1 MQSRIW
7 GAVIFMLFLAA
18 LIPGAHAFLYST
30 TTGKLVYE
38 DTALTDPYSP
48 KIACNPEATKC
59 IMLVYDD
66 NSLATKGV
74 KVIYSTDD
82 FTDCS
87 AFSSTCRTLT
97 TIVDDYTN
105 ETLTATSYNYGYG
118 VVYNETLNKW
128 FIFSKNKIYQV
139 SSGLSFST
147 NRTITCGVIG
157 SGCTTNYRQCENVR
171 VLDFIG
177 PANVLVA
184 YADQYYSGSGF
195 INKVYIHVVSY
206 NFFTATTTDVGCSAT
221 IGNTYQNIA
230 TNPGYA
236 YGFVENVTAQKSEII
251 MGIYNNTGSLLA
263 GSYDTIAYTGD
274 YIGLHHY
281 TPDYLFYPRAEN
293 ITANISAGIWVTDT
307 TDFVAFGSPALYYA
321 LDGSIAE
328 EVNHSATFYNGE
340 KKYLVWDRYSNST
353 GNGIYMEIET
363 NKPITIESTYSMT
376 ATLSTGTYTTEGTG
390 TIFVL
395 YSPENDANIT
405 FDSSYTP
412 GASTIDFNFSG
423 CSYPIV
429 SAIYE
434 NAPYIYTIKVVD
446 AVTNLPISGASVLLD
461 AETDTTDANGLAS
474 FTIQP
479 IDTPTFILDKQ
490 GCNYYLRVAG
500 TPKTYLASISYAGYV
515 TTNYY
520 LTPGEEKTLPIGATT
535 SWTFEKNK
543 TLTIAPNGVLVNVHV
558 LTDDNIEIFPSS
570 YTAYV
575 TGNNGETWAY
585 KGTLR
590 TLRDYLTSF
599 PAVFLLF
606 DNRTTYNI
614 SVTLDYPMTNITQTH
629 TVTVN
634 NEYDIEIQIPY
645 SLAELPCAITDDC
658 SPTYCDSSGFFNYL
672 NGCQGSRCQYTETDC
687 ISPTLCDPGMGCF
700 ETATET
706 ACTRDLD
713 CNNSCVD
720 NSSML
725 LEKCGA
731 DGFCKQIYRECSEG
745 CNVTVGVC
753 EESKDCIIGDSISVG
768 WLYASGLID
777 HRKTLECDLSNS
789 GKAYCQHGPNLALV
803 DFQARGKTFADLRT
817 YPDGWSATLSTDRQ
831 YLQLGDYVLACSDS
845 CGASVTFC
853 AYGCSDETNQCLSP
867 ASSGSNAATTY
878 LTNSGLAWVIS
889 IWWYV
894 LSMIVGVVI
903 LYLFAGTAGFNNSV
917 GWEMFGV
924 VIILMMGVGLAI
936 PEVSLLNPFIGLL
949 LIIVCALALAS
960 KFVPSK

>member
-1 MQSRIW
+1 MRGNMQETNNNFFIYD
-7 GAVIFMLFLAA
+7 L
-18 LIPGAHAFLYST
+18 
-30 TTGKLVYE
+30 
-38 DTALTDPYSP
+38 TAEIYCSSLGGGCVFSY
-48 KIACNPEATKC
+48 
-59 IMLVYDD
+59 D
-66 NSLATKGV
+66 NST
-74 KVIYSTDD
+74 
-82 FTDCS
+82 F
-87 AFSSTCRTLT
+87 
-97 TIVDDYTN
+97 
-105 ETLTATSYNYGYG
+105 
-118 VVYNETLNKW
+118 
-128 FIFSKNKIYQV
+128 
-139 SSGLSFST
+139 
-147 NRTITCGVIG
+147 
-157 SGCTTNYRQCENVR
+157 
-171 VLDFIG
+171 
-177 PANVLVA
+177 
-184 YADQYYSGSGF
+184 
-195 INKVYIHVVSY
+195 
-206 NFFTATTTDVGCSAT
+206 
-221 IGNTYQNIA
+221 
-230 TNPGYA
+230 
-236 YGFVENVTAQKSEII
+236 
-251 MGIYNNTGSLLA
+251 
-263 GSYDTIAYTGD
+263 TGD
-274 YIGLHHY
+274 YNSIHY
-281 TPDYLFYPRAEN
+281 FKPDYIYYNRPEN
-293 ITANISAGIWVTDT
+293 ITANISAGIWAAGT
-307 TDFVAFGSPALYYA
+307 TDLITYSTSGLLYAFDTGIEETINSSSVFY
-321 LDGSIAE
+321 DGA
-328 EVNHSATFYNGE
+328 
-340 KKYLVWDRYSNST
+340 KQYLVWERASNST
-353 GNGIYMEIET
+353 NNGIYMEIET
-363 NKPITIESTYSMT
+363 NKPILIDGKYGFT
-376 ATLSTGTYTTEGTG
+376 ASLSSSSYLTSGTSADGSP
-390 TIFVL
+390 IVL
-395 YSPENDANIT
+395 YAVNDSSQIT
-405 FDSSYTP
+405 FIDDYTP
-412 GASTIDFNFSG
+412 GASTLNFNFSD
-423 CSYPIV
+423 CSAPGI
-429 SAIYE
+429 SSIFE
-434 NAPYIYTIKVVD
+434 NAPYTYTIKVVD
-446 AVTNLPISGASVLLD
+446 AVTNLPISGASVSLN
-461 AETDTTDANGLAS
+461 AEIETTDINGFAS

-479 IDTPTFILDKQ
+479 IDTPTFISDKQ

-614 SVTLDYPMTNITQTH
+614 SVTLDYPMINITQTH

-903 LYLFAGTAGFNNSV
+903 LYLFASTAGFNNSV

-936 PEVSLLNPFIGLL
+936 PEVSLLNPFIGWL